1 MSCQARRVLSRDPV
15 PACALQE
22 GEQSEGSFIASLMGQ
37 RNNGSLMPADSA
49 FRMVSSVPPPLR
61 TTSASHNSSDF
72 NGEHLLLVRAQWQ
85 GFAPQCLVPVLAG
98 CMCPGKYSVECE

>member
-1 MSCQARRVLSRDPV
+1 M
-15 PACALQE
+15 QE

-72 NGEHLLLVRAQWQ
+72 QGERLLLSSGELQ
-85 GFAPQCLVPVLAG
+85 GLASQRLVF
-98 CMCPGKYSVECE
+98 K